1 MSDSFYFKL
10 RELPDFSLSKYKA
23 HNSQSD
29 VSEKNL
35 IFIKQLHGLG
45 IVLNMDFH
53 LYYIFNPEPINGS
66 KMTVILECRCVNEC
80 DIDIQHLY
88 NIISSYAI
96 CEIYQ
101 LDYLDNG
108 KTIDSLNYYTGNHS
122 YKYFNSVY
130 KKQLYTAP
138 NYSDNIGE
146 KEKCYYSI
154 SDWEIRDEPRFFNT
168 LLLIGRLNHHLILR
182 IDAEVVSNSERIVT
196 DINAKGIYKSIKLKS
211 SMKIGLDNAQI
222 MTRDESAE
230 DVARFYENYIKKM
243 SAELQFKTAICV
255 LSDYSKES
263 MMIIETLI
271 SEVIER
277 GLFEYDSFNA
287 QNEGIEGFDISY
299 KLDSPSCYGKDDIFD
314 KQKVWY
320 MRSLYTAEELSA
332 FMAFPYTSEYEKIEI
347 RKETDPELN
356 LLNDKYITIGYVSD
370 IASSNSSSTMPVN
383 FPLDNFCKHG
393 YICGVPGSGKT
404 YTMKH
409 LIHSLNKNK
418 IPFLVFEPAKKEYRG
433 LYNIKPDDKINKYG
447 SFQENE
453 DTKNIILFSLC
464 ANSMFPF
471 HINPLEILD
480 GVSVSEYIS
489 TLYMVFYGAFSWP
502 SPSANVLKK
511 ALDMVYREKEL
522 YGNMII
528 DKQSVSF
535 KNLKFP
541 TMSDLYNCFEKV
553 MQQYSYADDIQ
564 NNIKGI
570 LESRIGSLIDGYD
583 GELFN
588 IGCSSI
594 APEDWINKSV
604 IMELESLTTEHA
616 NFISLLIL
624 SLIRLKLKKAP
635 ISSGG
640 LRHVIFFEEAHNLI
654 GPSAIECDNENSNS
668 KIAATIYI
676 KNMLAEVRA
685 YNEGIIIADQLP
697 SALAPEVLKN
707 TSLKIAHRQAALD
720 ERKAIASVMSADSIQ
735 IERLAQFSKGQGL
748 ISFEGEQSIKPFEI
762 QVTPEFRYSGDMVDD
777 AIVLNKIYDAEW
789 YLDSIIESLMGRMAF
804 CCEKLDE
811 IKIKKFNIENE
822 FFAKADNQTQR
833 NANSHYIAGLD
844 MLIIKLN
851 DINDVLYGINNFIKE
866 YKKSLPNAD
875 KETFFEDIM
884 VCYLT
889 TRKQTNDLMLSI
901 SNLLKSIIN

>member
-10 RELPDFSLSKYKA
+10 RELPDFSLSKHKS

-45 IVLNMDFH
+45 VVLNMDFH
-53 LYYIFNPEPINGS
+53 LYYIFDPDAQYAP
-66 KMTVILECRCVNEC
+66 KLTVILECRCADNC
-80 DIDIQHLY
+80 NIDIRHLY

-101 LDYLDNG
+101 FDYLDNG
-108 KTIDSLNYYTGNHS
+108 EIISSLGKYTGDHS
-122 YKYFNSVY
+122 YKFFNAVY

-138 NYSDNIGE
+138 NYSDNSDD

-154 SDWEIRDEPRFFNT
+154 SDWEIRDESRFFNT
-168 LLLIGRLNHHLILR
+168 LSLIGKLNHHLILR
-182 IDAEVVSNSERIVT
+182 IDAETVENSEKIVN
-196 DINAKGIYKSIKLKS
+196 DINAKGIYKNIKLKS
-211 SMKIGLDNAQI
+211 SMKIGIDNHQLL
-222 MTRDESAE
+222 TRDESAE
-230 DVARFYENYIKKM
+230 DIARFYEDYIKKM
-243 SAELQFKTAICV
+243 STELQFKTAICV
-255 LSDYSKES
+255 LSDYDSES
-263 MMIIETLI
+263 MMIIETLM
-271 SEVIER
+271 SEVIEK

-287 QNEGIEGFDISY
+287 KDEGIEGFDVLY
-299 KLDSPSCYGKDDIFD
+299 KLDSPSCYGKNDIFD

-332 FMAFPYTSEYEKIEI
+332 FMAFPYINEYEKLEM

-356 LLNDKYITIGYVSD
+356 LPDGKYITIGYVSD
-370 IASSNSSSTMPVN
+370 ITAGNSGCTMPVN

-409 LIHSLNKNK
+409 LIHSLNKNG

-433 LYNIKPDDKINKYG
+433 LYNIKPNDKISKYG

-453 DTKNIILFSLC
+453 DTRNIILFSLC

-471 HINPLEILD
+471 HINPLEIPD

-511 ALDMVYREKEL
+511 ALDMVYREKGL

-528 DKQSVSF
+528 DKQNDSYE
-535 KNLKFP
+535 NIKFP
-541 TMSDLYNCFEKV
+541 KMSDLYNCFEKV
-553 MQQYSYADDIQ
+553 MEQYSYADEIQ

-594 APEDWINKSV
+594 APEDWVNKSV

-624 SLIRLKLKKAP
+624 SLIRLKLKKIP
-635 ISSGG
+635 VSNDG

-707 TSLKIAHRQAALD
+707 TSLKIAHRQAAMD

-748 ISFEGEQSIKPFEI
+748 ISFEGEKSIKPFEI
-762 QVTPEFRYSGDMVDD
+762 QVTPEFRYSGEMVDD
-777 AIVLNKIYDAEW
+777 VAVLEKICDTDW
-789 YLDSIIESLMGRMAF
+789 YLDSVLESLTGRMSF
-804 CCEKLDE
+804 CCDE
-811 IKIKKFNIENE
+811 LSAVEIKKFEIQKNFIS
-822 FFAKADNQTQR
+822 ATKNQIQKDV
-833 NANSHYIAGLD
+833 NSYCIHELNK
-844 MLIIKLN
+844 LIIKIN
-851 DINDVLYGINNFIKE
+851 NINDVLYGISNFLKS
-866 YKKSLPNAD
+866 YKKLVHNDS
-875 KETFFEDIM
+875 ETTLLDDIIM
-884 VCYLT
+884 CYLT
-889 TRKQTNDLMLSI
+889 IKKQTSDMILSI
-901 SNLLKSIIN
+901 SNLLKSID